1 MTNRT
6 VNAIIITEI
15 KRKIHKKEVI
25 KMTKV
30 IWVAKDINGNI
41 LREGTKRDIENYLY
55 GRRTYQGIWTDTREK
70 VEE

>member
-1 MTNRT
+1 
-6 VNAIIITEI
+6 
-15 KRKIHKKEVI
+15 
-25 KMTKV
+25 MTKV

-41 LREGTKRDIENYLY
+41 LRKGTKRDIENYLY